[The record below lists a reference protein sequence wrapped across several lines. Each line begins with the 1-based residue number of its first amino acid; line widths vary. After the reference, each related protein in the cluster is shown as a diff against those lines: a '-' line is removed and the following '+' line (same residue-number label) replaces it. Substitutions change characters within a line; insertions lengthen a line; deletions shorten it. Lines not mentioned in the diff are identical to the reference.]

1 MLIIKPSGSGK
12 TNTLLNLI
20 QKQDNDNLFD
30 KISLYTKKLSEPKYR
45 FLINKREDA
54 RIKHLNDSSAF
65 TEYSN
70 TMNDVHNNID
80 DHNTKRKRKVVI
92 GFDVMIADI
101 MTNKNFQAII

>member
-20 QKQDNDNLFD
+20 QKQDNDNLFE

-70 TMNDVHNNID
+70 TMNDVYNNID

-101 MTNKNFQAII
+101 MANKNFQAII